1 MFSVMF
7 TFYVVLSKATGQTLQ
22 KHYDCDYDGKNKI
35 HAPSLNHVD
44 DKWKK
49 IIQLGK
55 KSWTNM
61 TFH

>member
-1 MFSVMF
+1 MF

-44 DKWKK
+44 DK
-49 IIQLGK
+49 
-55 KSWTNM
+55 
-61 TFH
+61 